1 MKYTTFRNIIVAGGL
16 VSVVGAGLFFMR
28 SRPGQT
34 QPVAPVSTPAA
45 LTAPEPVRPPV
56 ERQAL
61 PSQIPSAAAQVPAQ
75 VPAPAPRAPVPAAPA
90 KALKSTDGKEKTPL
104 RPMDD
109 ELLRLAGSRVTG
121 DKVKDA
127 IPGRSYKINLYVEGG
142 RVVRAKVDLN
152 RNEKWDEKW
161 SFEIEGGAPVV
172 KRQVSPMDDDT
183 NYPLKY
189 RILNG
194 AWVKEE

>member
-1 MKYTTFRNIIVAGGL
+1 MKYSTFRNIIVAGGL
-16 VSVVGAGLFFMR
+16 VSVVGAGLLFMR
-28 SRPGQT
+28 SRPSEMA
-34 QPVAPVSTPAA
+34 PVAVAAPPAA
-45 LTAPEPVRPPV
+45 LTQPEPVRVP

-61 PSQIPSAAAQVPAQ
+61 PSQIPSAAEQ
-75 VPAPAPRAPVPAAPA
+75 VPAPAPA
-90 KALKSTDGKEKTPL
+90 KAMKSTDGKEKTPL

-109 ELLRLAGSRVTG
+109 ELLRLAGSRFPG

-127 IPGRSYKINLYVEGG
+127 VPGRSYKINLYVEGG

-172 KRQVSPMDDDT
+172 KRQVSPTDDDSS
-183 NYPLKY
+183 YPLKY

-194 AWVKEE
+194 AWVREE

>member
-16 VSVVGAGLFFMR
+16 VSVVGAGLFFMS

-34 QPVAPVSTPAA
+34 QPAVAVSQPAA
-45 LTAPEPVRPPV
+45 LTPPEPVRPV

-61 PSQIPSAAAQVPAQ
+61 PSQIPSAAAQVPEQAP
-75 VPAPAPRAPVPAAPA
+75 VPLPSPAPAKP
-90 KALKSTDGKEKTPL
+90 LKSLDGKEKTPL

-109 ELLRLAGSRVTG
+109 ELLRLAGSRVAG

-127 IPGRSYKINLYVEGG
+127 IPGRPYKINLYVEGG

-172 KRQVSPMDDDT
+172 KRQVSPTDDDT

-194 AWVKEE
+194 AWVKESE

>member
-1 MKYTTFRNIIVAGGL
+1 VKYTTFRNIIVAGGL
-16 VSVVGAGLFFMR
+16 VSVVGAGLFFMS

-34 QPVAPVSTPAA
+34 QPVVSSSPPAA
-45 LTAPEPVRPPV
+45 LAQPEPVRPPV
-56 ERQAL
+56 ERPAL
-61 PSQIPSAAAQVPAQ
+61 PAQSPSAAAPD
-75 VPAPAPRAPVPAAPA
+75 PAPVPTPA
-90 KALKSTDGKEKTPL
+90 KAMKSLDGKEKTPL

-109 ELLRLAGSRVTG
+109 ELLRLAGSHFTG

-127 IPGRSYKINLYVEGG
+127 IPGRPYKINLYVEGG

-172 KRQVSPMDDDT
+172 KRQVSPTDDDAS
-183 NYPLKY
+183 YPLKY

-194 AWVKEE
+194 AWVKESE